1 MATTYAQTTVTSAA
15 TSILVAAD
23 SRRRL
28 IFRNTGTVIVYIGQ
42 DNTVTT
48 SIGYPIGV
56 GQTFYLNDYK
66 GAVYGIVSSTSG
78 TLSVIEERI

>member
-1 MATTYAQTTVTSAA
+1 MATTYAQTTVTSVA
-15 TSILVAAD
+15 TSILAAAD

-28 IFRNTGTVIVYIGQ
+28 IFRNTGAVIIYIGE

-48 SIGYPIGV
+48 TKGYPIGV
-56 GQTFYLNDYK
+56 GQTFYLHDYK
-66 GAVYGIVSSTSG
+66 GAVYGIVASTSG